1 VWLNPWSNNRAVM
14 IFVKAIDP
22 GHGRRPAGVL
32 YLEFDWEALMAD
44 VLLEGMRVPRAEDCA
59 DAVAGGGVAVAAAS
73 AAGVAGE

>member
-1 VWLNPWSNNRAVM
+1 VAGGNP
-14 IFVKAIDP
+14 
-22 GHGRRPAGVL
+22 
-32 YLEFDWEALMAD
+32 ALMAD